1 MLELGKNPN
10 LQACARMMMEDE
22 EVTSRNELQ
31 EQETEMLDI
40 SPETAELSNIN
51 IKDTDNHSLQPR
63 TRKRERWSSQL
74 LALAVTEE
82 LRKATKC
89 GSVLSGDNG
98 VPVTWVL
105 QQPRFQEVTRG
116 DVNKMLE
123 SEYGSKFLWREDGEK
138 RLRLRQGSELPDR
151 WKFKIQLTRDEVAAQ
166 FYLIIE
172 RSKAHEV
179 GVSGMF

>member
-10 LQACARMMMEDE
+10 LRACARMMMKNE

-31 EQETEMLDI
+31 ERESEMLDV
-40 SPETAELSNIN
+40 SLETAELSNIN
-51 IKDTDNHSLQPR
+51 IKDTNNHSLQPR
-63 TRKRERWSSQL
+63 TRKRDRWSSQL

-82 LRKATKC
+82 LRNVKKYW
-89 GSVLSGDNG
+89 GVLSGDNG

-123 SEYGSKFLWREDGEK
+123 IGRASCRE
-138 RLRLRQGSELPDR
+138 R
-151 WKFKIQLTRDEVAAQ
+151 V
-166 FYLIIE
+166 
-172 RSKAHEV
+172 
-179 GVSGMF
+179 